1 MAEHL
6 AAPPDQA
13 ARDAIVHECERNV
26 AVIAGAGTGK
36 TKTIIDRAVELLAPL
51 EAGAKPITIQA
62 MALITFTR
70 RAAGELRFRIRE
82 QLLRQLEREAGRDG
96 RRAALLRDALAN
108 LDAAFVGTIHGF
120 ADRLLRLRPV
130 EAVLSPAYALVE
142 DTSELVKE
150 TFLRLRR
157 AAEAGSLRTELGAFV
172 AGVDPV
178 LINEAAETLRA
189 ATRAGLQMQRMENA
203 YGPVASLEATMA
215 RMIDTRDIAVE
226 LCAVPDPQ
234 LDQARAAVERLSQ
247 MVQLMRGGELGHR
260 ALRLIVRALGRLR
273 AVDEPAEAF
282 RIVQEA
288 LGGRELQKGRDF
300 NDDPTGWDIYK
311 AIRPQGPAK
320 GWLAEQLKG
329 PHRWLATRLVRLFP
343 VVRAMYERVKAEHE
357 VVDYLDLLIKLR
369 DLLRDN
375 LPARRFYQGL
385 FEHIFVDE
393 FQDTD
398 PLQCEIVFYLC
409 EDPAAASP
417 IGASPNGANPSGV
430 NPSGT
435 RGWDTVRLVPGKL
448 TIVGDPKQS
457 IYRFRRA
464 DIAMYGLATERL
476 IDGGALEQRLE
487 TNFRSRP
494 ELIAFFNQQLGKVL
508 GKNDQQLG
516 KVLGKNDQQLGK
528 VLGKNDGP
536 AFDPQTGRANYEDL
550 SPSATIAAGGVTVHV
565 LPYADVKNEGLLA
578 ADGRPVEAAMLGR
591 YVRWLLDSQHQV
603 RDPDTNA
610 ARPVQPG
617 DIAVL
622 AAVTTNL
629 RLLLHEFETV
639 DIEYS
644 ARGGALFLAH
654 PVVRQYLLGLR
665 ALADRDDGVAA
676 AALLRPPFFALDC
689 GDAVS
694 ARADKDPA
702 ANPRRARWEQ
712 AQAIVKELRV
722 RRHTQLPG
730 ATARDLIERTA
741 LGRAVVTGRNG
752 RQTLAALYE
761 VASELE
767 RRAALEGRDYDAAT
781 ELFRAWAEDPI
792 FLDAP
797 EPPGLS
803 AVRVMTIHS
812 AKGLEFPVVVLWDGY
827 QTFHER
833 GGGIWHVDRDG
844 RAWALSLGPVAIEY
858 PTGAHVLDR
867 ERQFGDQERRRLYYV
882 SATRA
887 RDLLV
892 LPAPLTKS
900 RKLQYATSEL
910 SNGADSDQVR
920 RFETFRRERLPQW
933 ARSGGVRLPR
943 RVVGDAA
950 LQEQLVAVQR
960 DFEQASSAAAR
971 PVATPTAVT
980 LEAAGATAAEDIGI
994 DSERARK
1001 AESERF
1007 GRVFGLAVHR
1017 SLELILAGSNSD
1029 VSLAVSLASQ
1039 EVGLTEHLAE
1049 AEADTRRAIDAL
1061 RRGGI
1066 LDQPGGTL
1074 VTEYPLAM
1082 SWNGGKLMTGFI
1094 DLLVLNATQATVIDF
1109 KTDAPPSGPVF
1120 ASYPQYATQLRLYGE
1135 MVRAAGIVGE
1145 RELRLGLLLT
1155 ATGELHWL

>member
-1 MAEHL
+1 MAEPFP
-6 AAPPDQA
+6 APPDQA
-13 ARDAIVHECERNV
+13 ARDAIVHERERNV

-157 AAEAGSLRTELGAFV
+157 SAEAGSLRTELGPFA
-172 AGVDPV
+172 ADVDQV
-178 LINEAAETLRA
+178 LLNEAAETLRA
-189 ATRAGLQMQRMENA
+189 ATRAGLQMQRTENA

-226 LCAVPDPQ
+226 LCAIPDPQ
-234 LDQARAAVERLSQ
+234 LDQVHAAVERLSQ
-247 MVQLMRGGELGHR
+247 MVRLMRGGELGHR

-273 AVDEPAEAF
+273 AVDDPAEAF

-288 LGGRELQKGRDF
+288 LGGRDLQKGRDF

-311 AIRPQGPAK
+311 AIRPPGAAK

-409 EDPAAASP
+409 EDPAAANLS
-417 IGASPNGANPSGV
+417 GANPSA
-430 NPSGT
+430 T
-435 RGWDTVRLVPGKL
+435 RGWDAVRLVPGKL

-476 IDGGALEQRLE
+476 IAGGALEQRLE

-508 GKNDQQLG
+508 GKND
-516 KVLGKNDQQLGK
+516 
-528 VLGKNDGP
+528 GP

-550 SPSATIAAGGVTVHV
+550 FPSTTIPAGGISVHV

-578 ADGRPVEAAMLGR
+578 PDGRPVEAAMLAR

-629 RLLLHEFETV
+629 RLLLREFETV
-639 DIEYS
+639 GIEYS

-694 ARADKDPA
+694 ARTNKDPA
-702 ANPRRARWEQ
+702 ANPRRARWEE
-712 AQAIVKELRV
+712 AQTIVKELRA
-722 RRHTQLPG
+722 RRHTQSPS

-741 LGRAVVTGRNG
+741 LGRAVITGRNG

-761 VASELE
+761 VASELG

-781 ELFRAWAEDPI
+781 ELFRAWAKEPI

-827 QTFHER
+827 QTFNER

-844 RAWALSLGPVAIEY
+844 CAWALSLGAVAIEH

-867 ERQFGDQERRRLYYV
+867 EKQFGDQERRRLYYV

-900 RKLQYATSEL
+900 KRLQYATSEL
-910 SNGADSDQVR
+910 SNGAELGQVR

-933 ARSGGVRLPR
+933 ARRSDVGLPR
-943 RVVGDAA
+943 RVVADAA
-950 LQEQLVAVQR
+950 LQERLVAVQR
-960 DFEQASSAAAR
+960 DFEQAISAAAQ

-980 LEAAGATAAEDIGI
+980 LEAAGAGAAEDISI

-1017 SLELILAGSNSD
+1017 SLELILTGSNSD

-1061 RRGGI
+1061 RRGAI

-1082 SWNGGKLMTGFI
+1082 PWNGGKLMTGFI
-1094 DLLVLNATQATVIDF
+1094 DLLVLNATQAMVIDF
-1109 KTDAPPSGPVF
+1109 KTDASPSGPVF
-1120 ASYPQYATQLRLYGE
+1120 ARYPKYATQLRLYGE
-1135 MVRAAGIVGE
+1135 MLRAAGVVGE

-1155 ATGELHWL
+1155 AAGELHWL

>member
-1 MAEHL
+1 MDNHL
-6 AAPPDQA
+6 PVPPDQP
-13 ARDAIVHECERNV
+13 ARDAIVHERERNV

-51 EAGAKPITIQA
+51 EAGAKPIAIQA

-130 EAVLSPAYALVE
+130 EAVLSPAYTLVE
-142 DTSELVKE
+142 DTSELVRE

-157 AAEAGSLRTELGAFV
+157 SAEAGSLRTELGTFA

-178 LINEAAETLRA
+178 LLKEAPETLRA
-189 ATRAGLQMQRMENA
+189 ATRAGLQMQRAENV

-234 LDQARAAVERLSQ
+234 LNQARAAVARLSQ

-273 AVDEPAEAF
+273 AVDDPAEAF
-282 RIVQEA
+282 CIVQEA
-288 LGGRELQKGRDF
+288 LGGRELQRGRDF

-311 AIRPQGPAK
+311 AIRPQGAAK

-375 LPARRFYQGL
+375 LAARRFYQGL

-409 EDPAAASP
+409 EDPAAADLNRP
-417 IGASPNGANPSGV
+417 
-430 NPSGT
+430 
-435 RGWDTVRLVPGKL
+435 RGWDAVRLMPGKL

-508 GKNDQQLG
+508 GKND
-516 KVLGKNDQQLGK
+516 
-528 VLGKNDGP
+528 GP

-550 SPSATIAAGGVTVHV
+550 SPSATIPAGGVSVHV
-565 LPYADVKNEGLLA
+565 LPYADAKNEGLLA
-578 ADGRPVEAAMLGR
+578 PDGRPVEAAMLAR
-591 YVRWLLDSQHQV
+591 YVRLLLDSQHQV
-603 RDPDTNA
+603 RDADTNA

-629 RLLLHEFETV
+629 RLLLQEFEAV
-639 DIEYS
+639 GIEYS

-654 PVVRQYLLGLR
+654 PVIRQYLLGLR

-694 ARADKDPA
+694 ARTNKDPA
-702 ANPRRARWEQ
+702 TNPRRARWEE
-712 AQAIVKELRV
+712 AQAIVKQLRA
-722 RRHTQLPG
+722 RRHTQSPG

-741 LGRAVVTGRNG
+741 LGRAVITGRNG

-761 VASELE
+761 VASELG

-803 AVRVMTIHS
+803 AVRVMTIHG
-812 AKGLEFPVVVLWDGY
+812 AKGLEFPVVILWDGY
-827 QTFHER
+827 QTFTER
-833 GGGIWHVDRDG
+833 GGGVWHVDRDG

-858 PTGAHVLDR
+858 PAGAHVLDR
-867 ERQFGDQERRRLYYV
+867 EKQFGDQERRRLYYV
-882 SATRA
+882 AATRA

-892 LPAPLTKS
+892 LPAPLTRSK
-900 RKLQYATSEL
+900 KLQYATGEL
-910 SNGADSDQVR
+910 SNGAAPDQVR
-920 RFETFRRERLPQW
+920 RFETFRRERVPQW
-933 ARSGGVRLPR
+933 ARSSDGRLSR
-943 RVVGDAA
+943 RVVGDPA
-950 LQEQLVAVQR
+950 LQERLETVQC
-960 DFEQASSAAAR
+960 DFEKAVGAAMQ
-971 PVATPTAVT
+971 PMATPTAVT
-980 LEAAGATAAEDIGI
+980 LEAAGTASAEEMGI
-994 DSERARK
+994 EDERARK

-1017 SLELILAGSNSD
+1017 SLELILGGSIDD
-1029 VSLAVSLASQ
+1029 VRPAVSLAAQ

-1061 RRGGI
+1061 RRVGI
-1066 LDQPGGTL
+1066 LSQSGGML

-1082 SWNGGKLMTGFI
+1082 AWNGGKLMTGYI
-1094 DLLVLNATQATVIDF
+1094 DLLVLNAAEAMVIDF
-1109 KTDAPPSGPVF
+1109 KTDAPPAGPVF
-1120 ASYPQYATQLRLYGE
+1120 ASYPNYATQLRLYGE
-1135 MVRAAGIVGE
+1135 MLRAAGMVGA

-1155 ATGELHWL
+1155 AAGELHWL

>member
-157 AAEAGSLRTELGAFV
+157 AAEAGSLRTELGTFV

-189 ATRAGLQMQRMENA
+189 ATRAGLQMQRTENA

-273 AVDEPAEAF
+273 AADDPAEAF

-417 IGASPNGANPSGV
+417 NGA

-435 RGWDTVRLVPGKL
+435 RGWDAVRLVPGKL

-508 GKNDQQLG
+508 GKND
-516 KVLGKNDQQLGK
+516 
-528 VLGKNDGP
+528 GP
-536 AFDPQTGRANYEDL
+536 AFDPKTGRANYEDL
-550 SPSATIAAGGVTVHV
+550 SPSATIPAGGVTVHV

-578 ADGRPVEAAMLGR
+578 PDGRPVEAAMLAR

-639 DIEYS
+639 GIEYS
-644 ARGGALFLAH
+644 ARGGALFLTH

-694 ARADKDPA
+694 ARTDKDPA

-781 ELFRAWAEDPI
+781 ELFRAWAEEPI

-803 AVRVMTIHS
+803 AVRVLTIHS

-867 ERQFGDQERRRLYYV
+867 EKQFGDQERRRLYYV

-900 RKLQYATSEL
+900 KKLQYATSEL
-910 SNGADSDQVR
+910 SNGADSGQVR
-920 RFETFRRERLPQW
+920 RFETFRCERLPQW
-933 ARSGGVRLPR
+933 ARSSDVRLPR
-943 RVVGDAA
+943 RVVADAA

-960 DFEQASSAAAR
+960 DFERASSAAAR

-980 LEAAGATAAEDIGI
+980 LEAAGAAAAEDISI

-1017 SLELILAGSNSD
+1017 SLELILTGTNSD

-1061 RRGGI
+1061 RRGGV

-1094 DLLVLNATQATVIDF
+1094 DLLVLNATQAMVIDF

-1120 ASYPQYATQLRLYGE
+1120 ASYPKYAAQLRLYGE
-1135 MVRAAGIVGE
+1135 MLRAAGIVGE

-1155 ATGELHWL
+1155 AAGELHWL

>member
-1 MAEHL
+1 MRTTSL
-6 AAPPDQA
+6 LYPPDQG
-13 ARDAIVHECERNV
+13 ARDAIVHERERNV

-36 TKTIIDRAVELLAPL
+36 TKTVIDRAVELLAPRA
-51 EAGAKPITIQA
+51 AGVKPIAIQA

-82 QLLRQLEREAGRDG
+82 QLLRELEREVGREE

-130 EAVLSPAYALVE
+130 EAALSPAYALVE
-142 DTSELVKE
+142 DTTELVRE

-157 AAEAGSLRTELGAFV
+157 SAEAGSLRTELGTFA
-172 AGVDPV
+172 ADADPT
-178 LINEAAETLRA
+178 LIGEAAETLRA
-189 ATRAGLQMQRMENA
+189 ATRAGLQMQRTENV

-234 LDQARAAVERLSQ
+234 LDQARAAVDRLGG
-247 MVQLMRGGELGHR
+247 MVKLMRGGELGHR
-260 ALRLIVRALGRLR
+260 TLRLIARALGRLR
-273 AVDEPAEAF
+273 TADDPAEAF

-288 LGGRELQKGRDF
+288 LGGRDLRKGRDF
-300 NDDPTGWDIYK
+300 NGDATGWDIYK

-320 GWLAEQLKG
+320 GWLAEQLQG

-369 DLLRDN
+369 NLLRDN
-375 LPARRFYQGL
+375 LAARTFYQGL

-409 EDPAAASP
+409 EDPSAAP
-417 IGASPNGANPSGV
+417 PEGAKADRARAWDGV
-430 NPSGT
+430 QLT
-435 RGWDTVRLVPGKL
+435 PGKL

-476 IDGGALEQRLE
+476 IEGGALEQRLE

-494 ELIAFFNQQLGKVL
+494 ELIAFFNQQLAKVL
-508 GKNDQQLG
+508 GKD
-516 KVLGKNDQQLGK
+516 
-528 VLGKNDGP
+528 DGP

-550 SPSATIAAGGVTVHV
+550 SPSATIPPGGVGVHV
-565 LPYADVKNEGLLA
+565 LPYADVENEGLLA
-578 ADGRPVEAAMLGR
+578 PEGRPIEAAMLAR
-591 YVRWLLDSQHQV
+591 YVRWLLDGQHPV
-603 RDPDTNA
+603 RDPDTNV
-610 ARPVQPG
+610 ARPVRPG

-629 RLLLHEFETV
+629 RLLLREFEAAG
-639 DIEYS
+639 IEYS

-654 PVVRQYLLGLR
+654 PLVRQYLLGLR
-665 ALADRDDGVAA
+665 ALADRDDGVAV
-676 AALLRPPFFALDC
+676 AALLQPPFFAVDR

-694 ARADKDPA
+694 ARSNKDPA
-702 ANPRRARWEQ
+702 VSPRRARMEA
-712 AQAIVKELRV
+712 AQAIVKELRA
-722 RRHTQLPG
+722 RRHTQSPG

-741 LGRAVVTGRNG
+741 LGRTVVTGRNG

-767 RRAALEGRDYDAAT
+767 RRAGLEGRDYDVAT
-781 ELFRAWAEDPI
+781 ELFRTWAENPI

-797 EPPGLS
+797 EPPGLD
-803 AVRVMTIHS
+803 AVRVMTTHS
-812 AKGLEFPVVVLWDGY
+812 AKGLEFPVVILWDGY
-827 QTFHER
+827 QTLNER
-833 GGGIWHVDRDG
+833 SGGIWHVERDA
-844 RAWALSLGPVAIEY
+844 RAWALSLGPVAIEH
-858 PTGAHVLDR
+858 PTGMHVL
-867 ERQFGDQERRRLYYV
+867 EQEKQFGDQERRRLYYV
-882 SATRA
+882 AATRA
-887 RDLLV
+887 RDLLA
-892 LPAPLTKS
+892 LPAPPTKS
-900 RKLQYATSEL
+900 KTLQYATSEL
-910 SNGADSDQVR
+910 GNGVQPEQAW

-933 ARSGGVRLPR
+933 ARGSYVQLPR

-950 LQEQLVAVQR
+950 LQEQLLAVQR
-960 DFEQASSAAAR
+960 EFDQAISAAAQ

-980 LEAAGATAAEDIGI
+980 LEAAGTVAVDEIDI
-994 DSERARK
+994 DSERASK

-1017 SLELILAGSNSD
+1017 SLQLILGGAID
-1029 VSLAVSLASQ
+1029 DLSLAVSLAAQ
-1039 EVGLTEHLAE
+1039 EAGLTEHLAE
-1049 AEADTRRAIDAL
+1049 AEADTQRAMDAL
-1061 RRGGI
+1061 RGIGI
-1066 LDQPGGTL
+1066 LDQAGATL

-1082 SWNGGKLMTGFI
+1082 ACNGGKLMTGYI
-1094 DLLVLNATQATVIDF
+1094 DLLVLKATQAMVIDF
-1109 KTDAPPSGPVF
+1109 KTDAPPSGSVF
-1120 ASYPQYATQLRLYGE
+1120 ASYPHYATQLRLYGE
-1135 MVRAAGIVGE
+1135 MVRAAGIIAE

-1155 ATGELHWL
+1155 ASGELHWLGQS